1 MRLAKDLI
9 FFWGLCLFA
18 YGIMGAFTGSF
29 SYNGGRSDTPPEI
42 GDEDIPF

>member
-18 YGIMGAFTGSF
+18 YGIMGAFF
-29 SYNGGRSDTPPEI
+29 LINKRR
-42 GDEDIPF
+42 